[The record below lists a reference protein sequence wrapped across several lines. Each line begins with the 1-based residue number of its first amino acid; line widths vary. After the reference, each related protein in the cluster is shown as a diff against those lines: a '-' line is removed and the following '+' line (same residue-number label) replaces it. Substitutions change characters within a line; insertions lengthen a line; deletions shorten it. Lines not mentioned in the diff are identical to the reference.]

1 MRRTKLAGPPPL
13 CLASLPDAAEQQAEV
28 VVRSLGPQAVRIA
41 THRVTPVPTEHVPF
55 GRIQT
60 AREAFRYDA
69 RAETTPQAEPA
80 IVVTAVDRAAPPAWV
95 WDSEIRSRIAA
106 DGTAEHLM
114 TYEIENAGSAADCP
128 EASASASLRRC
139 SQRLHQWEAL
149 GCNACQRGRR

>member
-1 MRRTKLAGPPPL
+1 MRRTKLAGPQPL

-114 TYEIENAGSAADCP
+114 TYEIENAGARQIVLKLP
-128 EASASASLRRC
+128 PPLRC
-139 SQRLHQWEAL
+139 GDVHDVSINGKLSVATPV
-149 GCNACQRGRR
+149 QRGRR